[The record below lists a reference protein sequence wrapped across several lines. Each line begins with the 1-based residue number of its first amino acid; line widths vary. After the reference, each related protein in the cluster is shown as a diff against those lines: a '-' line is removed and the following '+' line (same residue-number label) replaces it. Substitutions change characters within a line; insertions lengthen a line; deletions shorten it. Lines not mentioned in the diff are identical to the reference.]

1 MKKLC
6 IFDLDGTVLDTVGSI
21 AHFGNLAL
29 AKNGLAPIEPDE
41 YRYLAG
47 DGARTLVHRMLSRL
61 DADDEETFTR
71 VFCDYNAAYN
81 ASPTY
86 LTEIFPGLRETLDR
100 IRAHGVSLAIVS
112 NKPDFAAKAVT
123 EALWGK
129 DYFAPIVGQR
139 EGIAL
144 KPDPTAVLDVVKSF
158 DLTPAD
164 CIYVG
169 DTSTDMHTGKN
180 AGILTVGVLWGFRAR
195 EELLATG
202 ADVVISRPEELE
214 EIVGEEAGRRIKE

>member
-29 AKNGLAPIEPDE
+29 AKNGFAPIDPDE

-47 DGARTLVHRMLSRL
+47 DGAKTLVRRML
-61 DADDEETFTR
+61 AHHGVDDEETVAH
-71 VFCDYNAAYN
+71 VFRDYNEAYN
-81 ASPTY
+81 ASPTH
-86 LTEIFPGLRETLDR
+86 LTTIFQGLRETLDR
-100 IRAHGVSLAIVS
+100 IRARGVRLAIVS
-112 NKPDFAAKAVT
+112 NKPDFAANAVT

-129 DYFAPIVGQR
+129 GYFSPIVGQR

-144 KPDPTAVLDVVKSF
+144 KPDPTAVLEVVKSAGVA
-158 DLTPAD
+158 PED

-169 DTSTDMHTGKN
+169 DTSTDMYTGKN

-195 EELLATG
+195 AELLATG
-202 ADVVISRPEELE
+202 ADVVISHPAELE
-214 EIVGEEAGRRIKE
+214 AIVEKE